1 MISIYAEAIRYSVR
15 LRSKLRET
23 AMKAGK
29 LFGGWG
35 TRRLA
40 GPVLAAA
47 AVRLALLALV
57 LARSGSR
64 ALYRPDT
71 LSYLEPGRNLLL
83 HGRFVAAGLP
93 ELGRT
98 PGYPLFLAL
107 TSLGGPVAAALAQVI
122 LSVFSVVLVWR
133 LARAVF
139 RDERIA
145 LIAAWLFAFEPL
157 SVIYSVLLLSETL
170 FLALFLLSLER
181 LAEFLRVRRLGVL
194 AEAGVCLAAA
204 TLVRPVTYYLPLALA
219 AGIFVALAR
228 VPELRWKAPAVLLL
242 STLPW
247 LAAWQMRNYAETGFG
262 GFSSIQQVN
271 LYFYIAAEVTGRVEH
286 RPLLDVQNALG
297 YDDEQLFLQRH
308 PAAAGWNQAERLRF
322 MRSEASRVLRAH
334 PGTFLRAHFAGTVRT
349 ALNPGAAVLIS
360 LLSTPVDDETF
371 LRERDQG
378 PVQALLWMARA
389 HPWQTALMVVLEG
402 FLLALYVLAVLGA
415 WRGGASKASLWLLAG
430 VALYF
435 LAISGG
441 AIASARMR
449 LPVMPVLCVMAAAG
463 AARRRA
469 MPFSVG
475 D

>member
-1 MISIYAEAIRYSVR
+1 
-15 LRSKLRET
+15 
-23 AMKAGK
+23 MKAGEQV
-29 LFGGWG
+29 GVWDA
-35 TRRLA
+35 RRLA

-47 AVRLALLALV
+47 TVRLALLALV
-57 LARSGSR
+57 LTRSGSR

-93 ELGRT
+93 ELERT

-107 TSLGGPVAAALAQVI
+107 ASLAGPVAAALAQVI

-157 SVIYSVLLLSETL
+157 SVLHSILLLSETL

-181 LAEFLRVRRLGVL
+181 LVEFLQERRLGVL

-219 AGIFVALAR
+219 AGLFSALAR
-228 VPELRWKAPAVLLL
+228 VPILRWKAPAVLLL

-247 LAAWQMRNYAETGFG
+247 LTAWQIRNYAETGFG
-262 GFSSIQQVN
+262 GFSSAQQIN
-271 LYFYIAAEVTGRVEH
+271 LYFHIAAEVTGRVEH
-286 RPLLDVQNALG
+286 RPLVEVQNEFG
-297 YDDEQLFLQRH
+297 YYDEQLYLERH
-308 PAAAGWNQAERLRF
+308 PAAAKWSQAERLAF
-322 MRSEASRVLRAH
+322 MQSEASLILRAH
-334 PGTFLRAHFAGTVRT
+334 PGTFLRAQFAGTART

-360 LLSTPVDDETF
+360 QLGAPVNDETF

-389 HPWQTALMVVLEG
+389 HPWQTAAMAVLEG
-402 FLLALYVLAVLGA
+402 FLLALYVLAGLGA
-415 WRGGASKASLWLLAG
+415 WRGGAPSACLWLLAG
-430 VALYF
+430 VVLYF
-435 LAISGG
+435 LAVSGG
-441 AIASARMR
+441 SFAAARMR

-463 AARRRA
+463 LARRRA
-469 MPFSVG
+469 LPSSVV
-475 D
+475 DPSVADR